1 MKYDPFATFI
11 NDVES
16 MRRTIPSQTQLVRQI
31 SSRLAQLNRDADW
44 LPVSARQ
51 PSDEGYVQHVLH
63 VAPDGGFSVCSLVWK
78 PGQST
83 PVHDH
88 VAWCV
93 VGVYEGVEREIRY
106 RLDRS
111 GASPCLVQ
119 CETCTAAAGEAVGML
134 PDGSDIHSV
143 INAGDSVAISI
154 HVYGADLKKL
164 GSSIN
169 RRFDDIPIRS
179 PAQIRDFR

>member
-16 MRRTIPSQTQLVRQI
+16 MRRTIPSEAELVQHVA
-31 SSRLAQLNRDADW
+31 SRLAHLNRDTHW

-51 PSDEGYVQHVLH
+51 PSDEGHVQHVLH
-63 VAPDGGFSVCSLVWK
+63 VAPDGGFRVCALVLK

-83 PVHDH
+83 PVHYH

-119 CETCTAAAGEAVGML
+119 CGTCTATAGG
-134 PDGSDIHSV
+134 
-143 INAGDSVAISI
+143 AGGLVPPG
-154 HVYGADLKKL
+154 HGNPPGVT
-164 GSSIN
+164 
-169 RRFDDIPIRS
+169 R
-179 PAQIRDFR
+179 